1 MTPRRAI
8 LGTLLLSA
16 LALPGADNKKVEPGF
31 AQSDEVDLTAS
42 AILER
47 AEIDRAVGVPLDKG
61 IYVVQVKVRP
71 KGEKP
76 IRIQLDDFI
85 ILKQDDGQRSTPF
98 APTQIASSS
107 GLTLQSQRLSG
118 WGAQG
123 NGPVWGG
130 IGGGRPRQ
138 MPGNGGAVGSATG
151 GAEVVQATEKEAKEP
166 AGGNPLLEA
175 LKSKCLPEKET
186 NETVEGLLYFP
197 LDGKVKLKDLLLI
210 YKAPG
215 GKMELRFLRK

>member
-1 MTPRRAI
+1 MMRPSLTLVMMGLTAMLV
-8 LGTLLLSA
+8 LG
-16 LALPGADNKKVEPGF
+16 GDKKKIEPGF

-42 AILER
+42 AYLDK
-47 AEIDRAVGVPLDKG
+47 AEIDRLLGVPLDKG

-76 IRIQLDDFI
+76 IKIALDDFS

-138 MPGNGGAVGSATG
+138 MPGNGGAIGSATAG
-151 GAEVVQATEKEAKEP
+151 PEVVQATEKEGKEP
-166 AGGNPLLEA
+166 TGGNPLLEA

-186 NETVEGLLYFP
+186 NEPVEGLLYFP
-197 LDGKVKLKDLLLI
+197 LDGKVKLKDLVLF

-215 GKMELRFLRK
+215 GKMELRFERK

>member
-1 MTPRRAI
+1 MTRA
-8 LGTLLLSA
+8 TLTLVMLVLPAA
-16 LALPGADNKKVEPGF
+16 LVLGADPKKVEPAF
-31 AQSDEVDLTAS
+31 AQSDEIDLTAS
-42 AILER
+42 AIIDR
-47 AEIDRAVGVPLDKG
+47 AEIDRTLGVPLDKG
-61 IYVVQVKVRP
+61 IYLVHVKVRP

-76 IRIQLDDFI
+76 VKIALDDFI

-130 IGGGRPRQ
+130 IGGGRPRT
-138 MPGNGGAVGSATG
+138 MPGNGGTVGSATG
-151 GAEVVQATEKEAKEP
+151 GAEVVQATEKEGKETP
-166 AGGNPLLEA
+166 ATNALLDA
-175 LKSKCLPEKET
+175 LRSKGLAEKET